1 MIDQYD
7 FYAWLR
13 IVKGYKRALEIEKLI
28 AEYIKD
34 MDGNWREIV

>member
-13 IVKGYKRALEIEKLI
+13 SKGHSEV
-28 AEYIKD
+28 YIKMLMNLVSKYASD
-34 MDGNWREIV
+34 DDWRRG